1 MLQLLESIKMA
12 NDEFD
17 EKDYVDKLSSLSWY
31 VEKTDDLINK
41 KDTDGLSILD
51 YAIQQNMRQVADH
64 ITKLYNDE
72 LPVKNCPWVTKDS
85 VFHRRAVELDGELV
99 SLKTRRDILRA
110 QYSPKYG
117 VGCCDKCSI
126 GFLSYLVLCFLLPW
140 NYAVTE
146 AEISHGTTWTSQASP
161 LKMYGI
167 DRLFTIRLPHSTYS
181 PLLIPVFLCVG
192 GYIGMYFGWTT
203 NWTNPF
209 ADCFLRVCSCGSVN
223 KQKQEADLF
232 DKQIQEINTAETTLK
247 ARFSFPCIQEVSKL
261 TKAPKELQTFGLRKV
276 DRSFWKG
283 KPLYSALNRNY
294 LRIECF
300 GVKGRLQY
308 YKIRE
313 WPAGFR
319 ENSTWRGSGSDAFGI
334 SPNVDSLEFKK
345 ACDETKVVAE
355 MIRFNGN
362 HVQCPMPETG
372 RYFIQQCF
380 IPPNYTENAFISYMD
395 DHNGIPPPRSKVV
408 FVVDPRAAVVHPE
421 IAIKMITYPPDG
433 HVLKESWSF
442 VESTIAEAQVDLSLF
457 GQSKTKVRAV
467 K

>member
-1 MLQLLESIKMA
+1 MLHLLESIKMA
-12 NDEFD
+12 NEFD
-17 EKDYVDKLSSLSWY
+17 EKDYVDKLLSLSWY
-31 VEKTDDLINK
+31 VKKTDDLINK

-51 YAIQQNMRQVADH
+51 YAIQQNMTHVADH

-72 LPVKNCPWVTKDS
+72 LPVKNCPWITKDS
-85 VFHRRAVELDGELV
+85 DFHHHAVELDRELV
-99 SLKTRRDILRA
+99 SLKKRRDILRA
-110 QYSPKYG
+110 QYNTQYNQSKYG

-140 NYAVTE
+140 NYDVTE
-146 AEISHGTTWTSQASP
+146 EEISHGTTI
-161 LKMYGI
+161 KMYGI

-209 ADCFLRVCSCGSVN
+209 ADCFLRVYSCVCSCGSVN

-247 ARFSFPCIQEVSKL
+247 ARFSLQHIQEVSEL
-261 TKAPKELQTFGLRKV
+261 TEAPKELQMFGLRKV

-300 GVKGRLQY
+300 GLEGLQWY
-308 YKIRE
+308 RIRE
-313 WPAGFR
+313 WPAGFC
-319 ENSTWRGSGSDAFGI
+319 EYSTWSGSSSGAFGI

-345 ACDETKVVAE
+345 ACDESKVVAE

-362 HVQCPMPETG
+362 HIQCPMPETG
-372 RYFIQQCF
+372 RYFIQQCL
-380 IPPNYTENAFISYMD
+380 IPPNYTENEFISYMD
-395 DHNGIPPPRSKVV
+395 AHNGKPPPRSDVK
-408 FVVDPRAAVVHPE
+408 FIVDPRARVSHPE
-421 IAIKMITYPPDG
+421 VAIKMITYPPAG
-433 HVLKESWSF
+433 HVLRRVWSF
-442 VESTIAEAQVDLSLF
+442 RESTIAEAQVDISLF
-457 GQSKTKVRAV
+457 GQSKKTK
-467 K
+467 KK

>member
-1 MLQLLESIKMA
+1 MA

-161 LKMYGI
+161 LKMY
-167 DRLFTIRLPHSTYS
+167 
-181 PLLIPVFLCVG
+181 
-192 GYIGMYFGWTT
+192 
-203 NWTNPF
+203 
-209 ADCFLRVCSCGSVN
+209 
-223 KQKQEADLF
+223 
-232 DKQIQEINTAETTLK
+232 ET
-247 ARFSFPCIQEVSKL
+247 SE
-261 TKAPKELQTFGLRKV
+261 
-276 DRSFWKG
+276 
-283 KPLYSALNRNY
+283 
-294 LRIECF
+294 
-300 GVKGRLQY
+300 
-308 YKIRE
+308 
-313 WPAGFR
+313 
-319 ENSTWRGSGSDAFGI
+319 
-334 SPNVDSLEFKK
+334 
-345 ACDETKVVAE
+345 
-355 MIRFNGN
+355 
-362 HVQCPMPETG
+362 
-372 RYFIQQCF
+372 
-380 IPPNYTENAFISYMD
+380 
-395 DHNGIPPPRSKVV
+395 
-408 FVVDPRAAVVHPE
+408 
-421 IAIKMITYPPDG
+421 
-433 HVLKESWSF
+433 
-442 VESTIAEAQVDLSLF
+442 
-457 GQSKTKVRAV
+457 
-467 K
+467 